1 MYYMGNLINH
11 DWSLKVKGIW
21 WIFLFLNG
29 VFWSRLDL
37 NPWHFCIFFK
47 PHHHC
52 SSLQK
57 SAFEFHFS
65 TRILFVKAFF
75 CMYLHFM
82 MSFANN
88 SYFTEIEVTVLRPF
102 IIRHW
107 TKLFLWLLCQ
117 IVTLFWLD
125 SSSVQHWHQMY
136 IFGQVKKWVNDDPD
150 IESFFY
156 PSPVAFMQKCNL
168 IPFFYS
174 GRFTYCMGRIICKL
188 ISWKLI
194 SQIWAFWLANRENS
208 FDISQSKCSN
218 LGNQFWEI
226 K

>member
-1 MYYMGNLINH
+1 MIKKVIKYTSIWFLLMMINY
-11 DWSLKVKGIW
+11 LTCF
-21 WIFLFLNG
+21 WI
-29 VFWSRLDL
+29 S
-37 NPWHFCIFFK
+37 
-47 PHHHC
+47 
-52 SSLQK
+52 
-57 SAFEFHFS
+57 FS
-65 TRILFVKAFF
+65 TQILFVKAFF

-150 IESFFY
+150 IESCFY
-156 PSPVAFMQKCNL
+156 PSPVAFMHKCIL
-168 IPFFYS
+168 IPFFLFRKIY
-174 GRFTYCMGRIICKL
+174 L
-188 ISWKLI
+188 L
-194 SQIWAFWLANRENS
+194 
-208 FDISQSKCSN
+208 
-218 LGNQFWEI
+218 
-226 K
+226 

>member
-1 MYYMGNLINH
+1 MDFPFLE
-11 DWSLKVKGIW
+11 WSVLEQTRFESLTFLYFFQTSPPAFFAEKCF
-21 WIFLFLNG
+21 WI
-29 VFWSRLDL
+29 S
-37 NPWHFCIFFK
+37 FF
-47 PHHHC
+47 H
-52 SSLQK
+52 SNSLC
-57 SAFEFHFS
+57 EG
-65 TRILFVKAFF
+65 LF

-194 SQIWAFWLANRENS
+194 SQIWALWLANRENS

>member
-1 MYYMGNLINH
+1 MGNLINH
-11 DWSLKVKGIW
+11 DWSLKEKGIW
-21 WIFLFLNG
+21 WIFLFFNG

-37 NPWHFCIFFK
+37 NPWHFCIFIK
-47 PHHHC
+47 P
-52 SSLQK
+52 LLK

-75 CMYLHFM
+75 ACTCTLWCPLQTIHI
-82 MSFANN
+82 SLK
-88 SYFTEIEVTVLRPF
+88 LRS
-102 IIRHW
+102 
-107 TKLFLWLLCQ
+107 
-117 IVTLFWLD
+117 LFWGHLL
-125 SSSVQHWHQMY
+125 SVIGQNFFCDYCVKLWHYFDLIHLQCNTDIKCTY
-136 IFGQVKKWVNDDPD
+136 LVKWKSGSMTTLTSKVVFIPLLLHLC
-150 IESFFY
+150 
-156 PSPVAFMQKCNL
+156 KNL

>member
-1 MYYMGNLINH
+1 MDFPFLQ
-11 DWSLKVKGIW
+11 WSVLEQTRFESLTFLYFYQTFAEKCF
-21 WIFLFLNG
+21 WI
-29 VFWSRLDL
+29 S
-37 NPWHFCIFFK
+37 FF
-47 PHHHC
+47 H
-52 SSLQK
+52 SNSLC
-57 SAFEFHFS
+57 EG
-65 TRILFVKAFF
+65 LF

-150 IESFFY
+150 IESFFFI
-156 PSPVAFMQKCNL
+156 PLLLHLCKNAIWF
-168 IPFFYS
+168 PFF
-174 GRFTYCMGRIICKL
+174 IQEDLPIV
-188 ISWKLI
+188 
-194 SQIWAFWLANRENS
+194 WAESSVNWFHEN
-208 FDISQSKCSN
+208 
-218 LGNQFWEI
+218 
-226 K
+226 